1 MNKDIKV
8 TKFVERGHTW
18 VDVFYPRKYK
28 LSIKYLST
36 TVYYQVEENLENVVT
51 FSRIANVN
59 HGMKQS
65 IRFDSLDKGI
75 KEDFL
80 RSINPNITES
90 ELKQRLNMPVAE
102 LS

>member
-8 TKFVERGHTW
+8 TKFVERGYTW
-18 VDVFYPRKYK
+18 VDIFYPRKYK
-28 LSIKYLST
+28 LSIKYQSV
-36 TVYYQVEENLENVVT
+36 TVYYQVEETFENKVI
-51 FSRIANVN
+51 FSRIKNVY
-59 HGMKQS
+59 GMRQ
-65 IRFDSLDKGI
+65 REQFDALDKGI

-80 RSINPNITES
+80 RFINPNITES